1 MAASFQARG
10 CVVYASDM
18 EIGNMEG
25 LPAGIHKLRLDVTDP
40 ASIKAAVEKVRGK
53 GQAAG

>member
-1 MAASFQARG
+1 
-10 CVVYASDM
+10 M